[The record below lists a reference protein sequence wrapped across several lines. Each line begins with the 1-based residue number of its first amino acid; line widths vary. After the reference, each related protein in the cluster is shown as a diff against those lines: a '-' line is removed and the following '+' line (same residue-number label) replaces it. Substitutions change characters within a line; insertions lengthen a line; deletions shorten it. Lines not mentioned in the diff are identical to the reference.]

1 MSDRIKEHV
10 KCGLGIDT
18 PAGNKLYDAMQK
30 DGVYNFA
37 FELLEECPRTSL
49 NEKEKEYI
57 EIYDSYN
64 LGYNSNRGIS
74 K

>member
-1 MSDRIKEHV
+1 
-10 KCGLGIDT
+10 LGIDA

-30 DGVYNFA
+30 DGVWNFS
-37 FELLEECPRTSL
+37 FELLEECPRASL

-64 LGYNSNRGIS
+64 LGYNSNRGIG